1 LTGLRTIWGCK
12 IDYLDSI
19 LGSSFLD
26 LQKSYLQPIIR
37 AGHLEIIEHTLKL
50 TEAGKLFAD
59 RIASDLFVEE

>member
-26 LQKSYLQPIIR
+26 LQKSYLEPILR
-37 AGHLEIIEHTLKL
+37 AGHLEINQHTLKL
-50 TEAGKLFAD
+50 TESGKLFAD